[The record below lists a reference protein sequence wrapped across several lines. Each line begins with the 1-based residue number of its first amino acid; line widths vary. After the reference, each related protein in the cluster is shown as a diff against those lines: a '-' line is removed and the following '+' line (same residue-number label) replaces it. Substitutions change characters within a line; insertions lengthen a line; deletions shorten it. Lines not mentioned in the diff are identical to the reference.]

1 VKNINE
7 VIKLK
12 NDAKILEYGCGTGLV
27 SFALSTETNS
37 ILMGIT
43 LFLSICCYAMESLND
58 WCEKQ
63 IKIVDTENNKE

>member
-1 VKNINE
+1 M
-7 VIKLK
+7 VIFYFVYL
-12 NDAKILEYGCGTGLV
+12 AILTAITYYVGL
-27 SFALSTETNS
+27 TIIS

-63 IKIVDTENNKE
+63 IKIVDTDNNKE